1 MSGRSTPVLYQV
13 AAHCLDYPDE
23 RFFDR
28 LPLFTSGAP
37 ALRPF
42 LKHAA
47 AVGRDALCEQYVQV
61 FDFHNRHCLH
71 LTWWQDGD
79 TRRRGGSLA
88 RLKRIYRDCGMDLR
102 DSDLPDYLP
111 VILEF
116 CAATGSSE
124 LLIEH
129 RPGLE
134 LLRLAL
140 EESGTPYAQVLNALS
155 ATLPGPTPRDRAAAH
170 ALAQSGPATE
180 TVGLA
185 PYGHLDL
192 LPVLGNGGH

>member
-1 MSGRSTPVLYQV
+1 MTGDSVPALYQA

-28 LPLFTSGAP
+28 LPLFDAGAP

-47 AVGRDALCEQYVQV
+47 AVGRAALCEQYVQV

-79 TRRRGGSLA
+79 TRRRGSSLA
-88 RLKRIYRDCGMDLR
+88 RLKHIYREHGMELR
-102 DSDLPDYLP
+102 ETELPDHLP
-111 VILEF
+111 VVLEF

-124 LLIEH
+124 LLLEH

-140 EESGTPYAQVLNALS
+140 DEAETPYVHVLNALS
-155 ATLPGPTPRDRAAAH
+155 ATLPGPTPRDRAAAR
-170 ALAQSGPATE
+170 ALARSGPATE
-180 TVGLA
+180 TVGLS